1 VGLGDEVVDF
11 VARDGDFGKFSR
23 GERFLEKNFSV
34 DVGGIGFGAGG
45 VGGVDQ
51 NPELF
56 SNKGSG
62 PLNGDFLLGGHGFAI
77 A

>member
-1 VGLGDEVVDF
+1 MGLGDEVVDF
-11 VARDGDFGKFSR
+11 VASDGDFGKFSR
-23 GERFLEKNFSV
+23 GERFLKKNFSV
-34 DVGGIGFGAGG
+34 DVGSIGFGAGG

-56 SNKGSG
+56 SHKRGG
-62 PLNGDFLLGGHGFAI
+62 PLRGDFLLGGHGFAI

>member
-1 VGLGDEVVDF
+1 MGLGDEVVDF
-11 VARDGDFGKFSR
+11 VARDGDFGKLAWDKW
-23 GERFLEKNFSV
+23 FLEKNFSV

-56 SNKGSG
+56 SHKRGG
-62 PLNGDFLLGGHGFAI
+62 PLRGNFLLGSHGFAI